1 MYENLD
7 KGLAIYR
14 QKHTKSYYVRLRIDK
29 KEIRRS
35 LSVSDISEAKSL
47 AWRFKFDME
56 GKKLAGIPI
65 LATKELTI
73 NQAFQEVIKELD
85 NIKVQ
90 KTIYDDYRL
99 VIHNFITPY
108 FKNKTIKDLTSKN
121 IRLYFESLNLSLT
134 RKRINTTCFKK
145 LFQFLEEEEHMKK
158 SELPT
163 LPKVESN
170 KVENREAFT
179 VSDHKKIINELQE
192 FHNLG
197 KPNFK
202 TKEYR
207 QTLYHYFI
215 FLCETGIRAG
225 EEIKNLMF
233 SDIEKDGLNHFL
245 TITKGKT
252 KGYSRDRTIAL
263 SRKAFDALCAIAQIQ
278 NPEKDINIKNFMSI
292 NRLILEASFV
302 ENEVSS
308 NDDDEASDIKIPCY
322 IRVFGLFIKHLKA
335 NNIIKSHYTLYSCRH
350 FYITTKLQGGV
361 DAYVLAKYVGS
372 SVEMIQKHYDHHKI
386 GTQENIDKLT
396 SKQHEVI
403 F

>member
-56 GKKLAGIPI
+56 GKKLAGLPI

-179 VSDHKKIINELQE
+179 VSDHKK
-192 FHNLG
+192 
-197 KPNFK
+197 
-202 TKEYR
+202 
-207 QTLYHYFI
+207 
-215 FLCETGIRAG
+215 
-225 EEIKNLMF
+225 
-233 SDIEKDGLNHFL
+233 
-245 TITKGKT
+245 
-252 KGYSRDRTIAL
+252 
-263 SRKAFDALCAIAQIQ
+263 
-278 NPEKDINIKNFMSI
+278 
-292 NRLILEASFV
+292 
-302 ENEVSS
+302 
-308 NDDDEASDIKIPCY
+308 
-322 IRVFGLFIKHLKA
+322 
-335 NNIIKSHYTLYSCRH
+335 
-350 FYITTKLQGGV
+350 
-361 DAYVLAKYVGS
+361 
-372 SVEMIQKHYDHHKI
+372 
-386 GTQENIDKLT
+386 
-396 SKQHEVI
+396 
-403 F
+403 

>member
-35 LSVSDISEAKSL
+35 LSVSDISEAKNL

-56 GKKLAGIPI
+56 SKKLAGIPI

-73 NQAFQEVIKELD
+73 NQAFKEVIKELD

-99 VIHNFITPY
+99 VINNFITPY

-134 RKRINTTCFKK
+134 RKRINNTCFKK
-145 LFQFLEEEEHMKK
+145 LFQFLEEEDHMKK
-158 SELPT
+158 SEIPT
-163 LPKVESN
+163 LPKVENN

-179 VSDHKKIINELQE
+179 TTDHQKIMKELQD

-207 QTLYHYFI
+207 QTLYYYFI
-215 FLCETGIRAG
+215 LLCETGVRAG
-225 EEIKNLMF
+225 EEVKSLMF
-233 SDIEKDGLNHFL
+233 SDIEKDGLNHFV

-252 KGYSRDRTIAL
+252 KGYSRSRKIAL
-263 SRKAFDALCAIAQIQ
+263 SKKAYNAIFEIARIQ
-278 NPEKDINIKNFMSI
+278 NPEQDINIKNFTNI
-292 NRLILEASFV
+292 NKPILEASFG
-302 ENEVSS
+302 
-308 NDDDEASDIKIPCY
+308 KIPCY
-322 IRVFGLFIKHLKA
+322 IRVFGLFIKHLQT
-335 NNIIKSHYTLYSCRH
+335 NNIIKNHYTLYSCRH
-350 FYITTKLQGGV
+350 FYITTKLQDGV
-361 DAYVLAKYVGS
+361 DVYVVAKYVGN
-372 SVEMIQKHYDHHKI
+372 SVEMIQRFYDHHTI
-386 GTQENIDKLT
+386 GKQENIDKLT
-396 SKQHEVI
+396 GKKSEVI